1 MIIVFENQYG
11 LLAYNMEY
19 LLRINVCVSTWKS
32 TGGLDEDGEEIREP
46 SSYEIQFVFNSNSIP
61 RWEIDGVNE
70 GFEKMSIPGFRT
82 YDDAKKLL
90 DIIFES
96 YEKGKKIEN
105 ITPCVKKIK
114 HTPTAMA
121 VPRSCMG

>member
-19 LLRINVCVSTWKS
+19 LLRINVRVSTWKS

-61 RWEIDGVNE
+61 RWEMDGANE
-70 GFEKMSIPGFRT
+70 GFEEMRIPGFST
-82 YDDAKKLL
+82 YDDAKKFL
-90 DIIFES
+90 DNILES

-105 ITPCVKKIK
+105 IKRK
-114 HTPTAMA
+114 HL
-121 VPRSCMG
+121 